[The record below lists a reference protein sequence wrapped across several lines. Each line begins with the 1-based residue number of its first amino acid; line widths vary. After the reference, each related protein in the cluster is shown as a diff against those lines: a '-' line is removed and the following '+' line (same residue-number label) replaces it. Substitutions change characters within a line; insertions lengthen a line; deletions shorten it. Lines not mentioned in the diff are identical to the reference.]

1 MLRDSEIKLRFLKF
15 LEMSNI
21 KGRLT
26 VHFKKKLQS
35 LPFMDKKNV
44 VDYKLD
50 IRDKLI
56 FLVSS

>member
-1 MLRDSEIKLRFLKF
+1 MLCDSEIKLRFLKF

-21 KGRLT
+21 KGHLT

-35 LPFMDKKNV
+35 LPFMDKKKV

-50 IRDKLI
+50 I
-56 FLVSS
+56 

>member
-1 MLRDSEIKLRFLKF
+1 MLCDSEIKLRFLKL

-21 KGRLT
+21 KGHLT
-26 VHFKKKLQS
+26 VHFKNKLQS

-50 IRDKLI
+50 I
-56 FLVSS
+56 